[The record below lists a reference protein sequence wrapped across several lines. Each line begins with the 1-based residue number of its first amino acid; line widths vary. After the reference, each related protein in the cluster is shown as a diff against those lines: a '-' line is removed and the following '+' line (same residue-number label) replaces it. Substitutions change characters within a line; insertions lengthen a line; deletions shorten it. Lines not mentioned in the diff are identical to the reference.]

1 MNLPLPTD
9 NLYKFTALAGVAIC
23 IFSFLTP
30 MDRWSEFAKLLAETE
45 ADLVFLQAQV
55 SNFNEDTQHKLK
67 YPDSQVVRADELI
80 DRSIKQRESLN
91 KVERQI
97 SYAKSLRDL
106 LMEQMRV
113 FWSLF
118 SLGLCMSLIGFLL
131 WYIKVQ
137 RPQDLATEKS
147 LGHSDINMQQGST

>member
-1 MNLPLPTD
+1 MTLPLPID
-9 NLYKFTALAGVAIC
+9 NLYKFTALAGIAIC

-45 ADLVFLQAQV
+45 ADLVFLKAEI

-80 DRSIKQRESLN
+80 DRSFKQRESLN
-91 KVERQI
+91 KIKRQI
-97 SYAKSLRDL
+97 SYAESLRDWQ
-106 LMEQMRV
+106 MKQMRV

-118 SLGLCMSLIGFLL
+118 SLGLVMSLIGFWF
-131 WYIKVQ
+131 WYVKLQ
-137 RPQDLATEKS
+137 RPQDLAIEKS
-147 LGHSDINMQQGST
+147 IGQSTMNMQ